1 MGRRRRRRRKMGRKM
16 KSLRHWKTLGRCLI
30 TYFSRRMRREKRRKK
45 NRRKKRRR
53 RRKMKTGRERMREGH
68 ARYKQ
73 TKALIN
79 NSSTLF
85 KFFFPFF
92 IHHSYSAPSVHAQ

>member
-1 MGRRRRRRRKMGRKM
+1 MAGRRRKMGRKM
-16 KSLRHWKTLGRCLI
+16 KRLRHWKTLGRCLI

-45 NRRKKRRR
+45 N

-85 KFFFPFF
+85 NFFFPFF